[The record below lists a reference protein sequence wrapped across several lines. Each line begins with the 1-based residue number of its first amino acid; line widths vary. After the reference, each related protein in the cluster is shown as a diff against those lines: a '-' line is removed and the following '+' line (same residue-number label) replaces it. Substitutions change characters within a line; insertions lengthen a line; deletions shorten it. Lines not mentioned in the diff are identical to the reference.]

1 MTRMDG
7 MVTQYRQK
15 ICDLLQSI
23 EQTQAEAI
31 SRAAEL
37 LCEAIRQGRRIHVLG
52 TGAHSQLAAEEVL
65 WRAGCLAAW
74 NPILDPGTSLL
85 HGAKRSV
92 NFERMPGYGIRVL
105 DANQVGQ
112 TQGEVLILVNAYGID
127 PMSLDVAL
135 ECRRRG
141 VYTIGVTSPAY
152 GRAVPADSPL
162 RHPGGRSLYQ
172 EVDLLIDS
180 RVPLGDAVLEIPGFG
195 QPVASAS
202 TICNCFVMNAL
213 MAETVRHLVE
223 AGEEPP
229 VFMSANLPEGDAWN
243 ARWEQK
249 YGPATRYM
257 L

>member
-1 MTRMDG
+1 MDG
-7 MVTQYRQK
+7 MTAQYQK
-15 ICDLLQSI
+15 KLCELLRRI

-31 SRAAEL
+31 CRAADL
-37 LCEAIRQGRRIHVLG
+37 LCEAIRQDRRIHVLG
-52 TGAHSQLAAEEVL
+52 TGAHAQLAAEEVL

-85 HGAKRSV
+85 HGARRSV
-92 NFERMPGYGIRVL
+92 CFERMPGYGIRVL
-105 DANQVGQ
+105 DAEHVGQ
-112 TQGEVLILVNAYGID
+112 TPGEILILIDAYGIGT
-127 PMSLDVAL
+127 MSLDVAL

-152 GRAVPADSPL
+152 GRAIPADSPL
-162 RHPGGRSLYQ
+162 RHPGGRDLYR

-180 RVPLGDAVLEIPGFG
+180 QVPLGDAVVEVAGFA
-195 QPVASAS
+195 QPVASVS

-213 MAETVRHLVE
+213 VAETVRRLVE

-229 VFMSANLPEGDAWN
+229 VFMSANLPEGDACN

-249 YGPATRYM
+249 YGPVARYM